1 MESVDA
7 PVSYD
12 GAQRHLVP
20 GPPRAG
26 QHTREVLAELGYP
39 PDDIDALLRTASPAR
54 RTWAFCSRRG
64 YTHAG

>member
-12 GAQRHLVP
+12 GVPRHQVA

-26 QHTREVLAELGYP
+26 QHTREVLAELGYE
-39 PDDIDALLRTASPAR
+39 PDDMDALLADGQPGEPGQ
-54 RTWAFCSRRG
+54 RG
-64 YTHAG
+64 